1 MQKSERKKNVNIH
14 SDENGKVI
22 DKDKISL
29 GEIALNTNP
38 EEPFIAFRASGAT
51 EDVMVTT
58 VTSARFTTDALGEPT
73 VKNGVLTIPIPK
85 GAQGL
90 QGEKGETGAQG
101 EQGDPGPKGPTGNPG
116 KQGEPGPQGSKG
128 PNGDKGA
135 QGVQGGRGD
144 TGSYGST
151 GDSGHKGAQGA
162 QGGRGDTGS
171 YGSTGDSGHKGAQGA
186 QGGRGDT
193 GSQGL
198 KGPNGDKGAQG
209 DRGGRGDKGSQGLKG
224 PNGDKGAQGDRGG
237 RGDKGSQGTRGTDG
251 DPGARG
257 SQGANGAIGASG
269 EIVSIGK
276 TSNNSAKTYVISH
289 TDGSSA
295 AVSFAQNEWYRNID
309 VFIQSGAVHAQNGF
323 YQDSDERLKAFG
335 NNVSVDFEK
344 LAKLPKKYF
353 MWRNDE
359 YWVGQQI
366 GTSAQELLKLYPELV
381 TVNDNGYYSVNYA
394 GLSIIALAAIDKLHQ
409 EIEELKALMK

>member
-1 MQKSERKKNVNIH
+1 MEKSERKKSINIH
-14 SDENGKVI
+14 SDEKGKVI
-22 DKDKISL
+22 DKEKISL
-29 GEIALNTNP
+29 GEISLNTNP

-58 VTSARFTTDALGEPT
+58 VMSARFTTDALGEPT

-116 KQGEPGPQGSKG
+116 KQGEPGPQGATG
-128 PNGDKGA
+128 PTGVTGA
-135 QGVQGGRGD
+135 RGPQGPQGI
-144 TGSYGST
+144 TGPT
-151 GDSGHKGAQGA
+151 GV
-162 QGGRGDTGS
+162 T
-171 YGSTGDSGHKGAQGA
+171 
-186 QGGRGDT
+186 
-193 GSQGL
+193 
-198 KGPNGDKGAQG
+198 
-209 DRGGRGDKGSQGLKG
+209 
-224 PNGDKGAQGDRGG
+224 
-237 RGDKGSQGTRGTDG
+237 GTRGPQGSRGPQGITGPTGNPGMQGINGQDG
-251 DPGARG
+251 V
-257 SQGANGAIGASG
+257 IGADGKLSSLISG
-269 EIVSIGK
+269 TVSGQVLTK
-276 TSNNSAKTYVISH
+276 ATNGW
-289 TDGSSA
+289 DGTI
-295 AVSFAQNEWYRNID
+295 YRQTNVTIRD
-309 VFIQSGAVHAQNGF
+309 SAVHAQNGF

-335 NNVSVDFEK
+335 DNVSVDFEK

-381 TVNDNGYYSVNYA
+381 TLNDNGYYSVNYA

-409 EIEELKALMK
+409 EIGELKALMK

>member
-1 MQKSERKKNVNIH
+1 MEKSERKKSINIH
-14 SDENGKVI
+14 SDEKGKVI
-22 DKDKISL
+22 DKEKISL
-29 GEIALNTNP
+29 GEISLNTNP

-58 VTSARFTTDALGEPT
+58 VMSARFTTDALGEPT

-116 KQGEPGPQGSKG
+116 KQGEPGPQGEKG
-128 PNGDKGA
+128 TVVSYGSMGDRGTTGA
-135 QGVQGGRGD
+135 QGPQGEKG
-144 TGSYGST
+144 TVGSYGST
-151 GDSGHKGAQGA
+151 GTRGTQGKPGAQGA
-162 QGGRGDTGS
+162 
-171 YGSTGDSGHKGAQGA
+171 
-186 QGGRGDT
+186 
-193 GSQGL
+193 
-198 KGPNGDKGAQG
+198 
-209 DRGGRGDKGSQGLKG
+209 
-224 PNGDKGAQGDRGG
+224 
-237 RGDKGSQGTRGTDG
+237 
-251 DPGARG
+251 PGA
-257 SQGANGAIGASG
+257 AGAIGSSG

-276 TSNNSAKTYVISH
+276 TSNNSTKTYVVSH
-289 TDGSSA
+289 TDGSST

-323 YQDSDERLKAFG
+323 YQDSDERLKAFED
-335 NNVSVDFEK
+335 NVNVDFEK
-344 LAKLPKKYF
+344 LSKLPKKYF
-353 MWRNDE
+353 MWKNDE
-359 YWVGQQI
+359 YGVGQQI

-409 EIEELKALMK
+409 EIEELKASMK

>member
-1 MQKSERKKNVNIH
+1 MKKSERKKSVNIH
-14 SDENGKVI
+14 SDEKGKVI

-128 PNGDKGA
+128 SD
-135 QGVQGGRGD
+135 
-144 TGSYGST
+144 
-151 GDSGHKGAQGA
+151 
-162 QGGRGDTGS
+162 
-171 YGSTGDSGHKGAQGA
+171 
-186 QGGRGDT
+186 
-193 GSQGL
+193 
-198 KGPNGDKGAQG
+198 GDKGAQG
-209 DRGGRGDKGSQGLKG
+209 DRGGRGDKGSYGSTGDGGDKGAQGAQGGRGDKGSQGLKG
-224 PNGDKGAQGDRGG
+224 PDGDKGAQGDRGG
-237 RGDKGSQGTRGTDG
+237 RGDKGSQGTKGYDG

-276 TSNNSAKTYVISH
+276 TSNNSTKTYVISH
-289 TDGSSA
+289 TDGSST

-323 YQDSDERLKAFG
+323 YQDSDERLKAFED
-335 NNVSVDFEK
+335 NVNVDFEK
-344 LAKLPKKYF
+344 LSKLPKKYF
-353 MWRNDE
+353 MWKNDE
-359 YWVGQQI
+359 YGVGQQI

-381 TVNDNGYYSVNYA
+381 TLNESGYYSVNYA

>member
-1 MQKSERKKNVNIH
+1 MEKSERKKSINIH
-14 SDENGKVI
+14 SDEKGKVI
-22 DKDKISL
+22 GKEKISL
-29 GEIALNTNP
+29 GEISLNTNP

-58 VTSARFTTDALGEPT
+58 VMSARFTTDALGEPT

-116 KQGEPGPQGSKG
+116 KQGEPGPQGEKG
-128 PNGDKGA
+128 TVGSYGSMGDRGTTGIQGA
-135 QGVQGGRGD
+135 QGFKGTQ
-144 TGSYGST
+144 GSYGST
-151 GDSGHKGAQGA
+151 GDRGTTGAQGP
-162 QGGRGDTGS
+162 QGEKGTVGS
-171 YGSTGDSGHKGAQGA
+171 YGSTGTRGTQGKPGAQGA
-186 QGGRGDT
+186 
-193 GSQGL
+193 
-198 KGPNGDKGAQG
+198 
-209 DRGGRGDKGSQGLKG
+209 
-224 PNGDKGAQGDRGG
+224 
-237 RGDKGSQGTRGTDG
+237 
-251 DPGARG
+251 PGA
-257 SQGANGAIGASG
+257 AGAIGSSG

-276 TSNNSAKTYVISH
+276 TSNNSTKTYVVSH
-289 TDGSSA
+289 TDGSST

-323 YQDSDERLKAFG
+323 YQDSDERLKAFED
-335 NNVSVDFEK
+335 NVNVDFEK
-344 LAKLPKKYF
+344 LSKLPKKYF
-353 MWRNDE
+353 MWKNDE
-359 YWVGQQI
+359 YGVGQQI

-409 EIEELKALMK
+409 EIEELKASMK

>member
-1 MQKSERKKNVNIH
+1 MEKSERKKSINIH
-14 SDENGKVI
+14 SDEKGKVI
-22 DKDKISL
+22 DKEKISL
-29 GEIALNTNP
+29 GEISLNTNP
-38 EEPFIAFRASGAT
+38 EEPFIAFRVSGAT

-58 VTSARFTTDALGEPT
+58 VMSARFTTDALGEPT

-128 PNGDKGA
+128 PDGDKGA
-135 QGVQGGRGD
+135 QGVQGVRGD
-144 TGSYGST
+144 KGSYGST
-151 GDSGHKGAQGA
+151 GD
-162 QGGRGDTGS
+162 
-171 YGSTGDSGHKGAQGA
+171 
-186 QGGRGDT
+186 
-193 GSQGL
+193 
-198 KGPNGDKGAQG
+198 NGDKGAQG
-209 DRGGRGDKGSQGLKG
+209 ARGV
-224 PNGDKGAQGDRGG
+224 

-251 DPGARG
+251 DPGAQGVR
-257 SQGANGAIGASG
+257 GANGAIGASG

-335 NNVSVDFEK
+335 DNVSVDFEK

-381 TVNDNGYYSVNYA
+381 TLNDNGYYSVNYA

-409 EIEELKALMK
+409 EIEELKALIK

>member
-1 MQKSERKKNVNIH
+1 MEKSERKKSINIH
-14 SDENGKVI
+14 SDEKGKVI
-22 DKDKISL
+22 DKEKISL
-29 GEIALNTNP
+29 GEISLNTNP

-58 VTSARFTTDALGEPT
+58 VMSARFTTDALGEPT

-116 KQGEPGPQGSKG
+116 KQGEPGPQGEKG
-128 PNGDKGA
+128 T
-135 QGVQGGRGD
+135 V
-144 TGSYGST
+144 GSYGST
-151 GDSGHKGAQGA
+151 GDRGTTGAQGP
-162 QGGRGDTGS
+162 QGEKGTVGS
-171 YGSTGDSGHKGAQGA
+171 YGSTGDRGTTGIQGAQGFKGTQGSYGNTGDRGTTGAQGPQGEKGTVGSYGSTGDRGTTGAQGPQGEKGTVGSYGSTGTRGTQGKPGAQGA
-186 QGGRGDT
+186 QGA
-193 GSQGL
+193 
-198 KGPNGDKGAQG
+198 P
-209 DRGGRGDKGSQGLKG
+209 
-224 PNGDKGAQGDRGG
+224 
-237 RGDKGSQGTRGTDG
+237 
-251 DPGARG
+251 
-257 SQGANGAIGASG
+257 GAIGSSG

-276 TSNNSAKTYVISH
+276 TSNNSTKTYVVSH
-289 TDGSSA
+289 TDGSST

-323 YQDSDERLKAFG
+323 YQDSDERLKAFED
-335 NNVSVDFEK
+335 NVNVDFEK
-344 LAKLPKKYF
+344 LSKLPKKYF
-353 MWRNDE
+353 MWKNDE
-359 YWVGQQI
+359 YGVGQQI

-409 EIEELKALMK
+409 EIEELKASMK

>member
-1 MQKSERKKNVNIH
+1 MEKSERKKSINIH
-14 SDENGKVI
+14 SDEKGKVI
-22 DKDKISL
+22 DKEKISL
-29 GEIALNTNP
+29 GEISLNTNP

-58 VTSARFTTDALGEPT
+58 VMSARFTTDALGEPT

-116 KQGEPGPQGSKG
+116 KQGEPGPQGNKG
-128 PNGDKGA
+128 SD
-135 QGVQGGRGD
+135 
-144 TGSYGST
+144 GSYGERGNQGTT
-151 GDSGHKGAQGA
+151 GIQGPQGSKGSDGSYGERGNQGTTGIQGPQGGKGVVGSYGETGNGGSRGIQGPQGGKGSDGSYGERGTTGTRGTQGKPGAQGA
-162 QGGRGDTGS
+162 
-171 YGSTGDSGHKGAQGA
+171 
-186 QGGRGDT
+186 
-193 GSQGL
+193 
-198 KGPNGDKGAQG
+198 
-209 DRGGRGDKGSQGLKG
+209 
-224 PNGDKGAQGDRGG
+224 
-237 RGDKGSQGTRGTDG
+237 
-251 DPGARG
+251 PGAP
-257 SQGANGAIGASG
+257 GAIGSSG

-276 TSNNSAKTYVISH
+276 TSNNSTKTYVVSH
-289 TDGSSA
+289 TDGSST

-309 VFIQSGAVHAQNGF
+309 VFIQNGAVHAQNGF
-323 YQDSDERLKAFG
+323 YQDSDERLKTFG
-335 NNVSVDFEK
+335 DNVSVDFEK

-359 YWVGQQI
+359 YWVGKQI

-381 TVNDNGYYSVNYA
+381 TLNDDGYYSVNYA

-409 EIEELKALMK
+409 EIEELKALIK

>member
-1 MQKSERKKNVNIH
+1 MEKSERKKNINIH
-14 SDENGKVI
+14 SDEKGKVI
-22 DKDKISL
+22 DKEKISL
-29 GEIALNTNP
+29 GEISLNTNP
-38 EEPFIAFRASGAT
+38 EEPFIAFRVSGAT

-58 VTSARFTTDALGEPT
+58 VMSARFTTDALGEPT

-128 PNGDKGA
+128 PDGDKGA
-135 QGVQGGRGD
+135 QGERGV
-144 TGSYGST
+144 
-151 GDSGHKGAQGA
+151 
-162 QGGRGDTGS
+162 
-171 YGSTGDSGHKGAQGA
+171 
-186 QGGRGDT
+186 
-193 GSQGL
+193 
-198 KGPNGDKGAQG
+198 
-209 DRGGRGDKGSQGLKG
+209 
-224 PNGDKGAQGDRGG
+224 

-251 DPGARG
+251 DPGAQGVR
-257 SQGANGAIGASG
+257 GANGAIGASG

-289 TDGSSA
+289 TDGSST

-353 MWRNDE
+353 MWKNDE
-359 YWVGQQI
+359 YGVGQQI

-381 TVNDNGYYSVNYA
+381 TLNDTGYYSVNYA

-409 EIEELKALMK
+409 EIEELKASMK

>member
-1 MQKSERKKNVNIH
+1 MEKSERKKSINIH
-14 SDENGKVI
+14 SDEKGKVI
-22 DKDKISL
+22 DKEKISL
-29 GEIALNTNP
+29 GEISLNTNP
-38 EEPFIAFRASGAT
+38 EEPFIAFRVSGAT

-58 VTSARFTTDALGEPT
+58 VMSARFTTDALGEPT

-116 KQGEPGPQGSKG
+116 KQGEPGPQGRPGEPGFQGTQGGNGVKG
-128 PNGDKGA
+128 SRGTQGTPGDDGF
-135 QGVQGGRGD
+135 QGVQGNPGVGGSRGTQGNPGE
-144 TGSYGST
+144 TGFQGTQGGNGIKGSRGT
-151 GDSGHKGAQGA
+151 QGNPGERGFQGVQGNPGVSGSRGTQGA
-162 QGGRGDTGS
+162 V
-171 YGSTGDSGHKGAQGA
+171 GA
-186 QGGRGDT
+186 T
-193 GSQGL
+193 
-198 KGPNGDKGAQG
+198 
-209 DRGGRGDKGSQGLKG
+209 
-224 PNGDKGAQGDRGG
+224 
-237 RGDKGSQGTRGTDG
+237 
-251 DPGARG
+251 
-257 SQGANGAIGASG
+257 G
-269 EIVSIGK
+269 EIVTIGK
-276 TSNNSAKTYVISH
+276 TSNNSTKTYVISH

-323 YQDSDERLKAFG
+323 YQDSDERLKTFG
-335 NNVSVDFEK
+335 DNVSVDFEK

-381 TVNDNGYYSVNYA
+381 TLNDNGYYSVNYA

>member
-1 MQKSERKKNVNIH
+1 MEKSERKKSINIH
-14 SDENGKVI
+14 SDEKGKVI
-22 DKDKISL
+22 GKEKISL
-29 GEIALNTNP
+29 GEISLNTNP

-58 VTSARFTTDALGEPT
+58 VMSARFTTDALGEPT

-116 KQGEPGPQGSKG
+116 KQGEPGPQGEKG
-128 PNGDKGA
+128 TVGSYGSMGDRGTTGA
-135 QGVQGGRGD
+135 QGPQGYKG
-144 TGSYGST
+144 TVGSYGST
-151 GDSGHKGAQGA
+151 GDRGTTGIQGA
-162 QGGRGDTGS
+162 QGFKGTQGSYGNTGDRGTTGAQGPQGEKGTVGS
-171 YGSTGDSGHKGAQGA
+171 YGSTGTRGTQGKPGAQGA
-186 QGGRGDT
+186 
-193 GSQGL
+193 
-198 KGPNGDKGAQG
+198 
-209 DRGGRGDKGSQGLKG
+209 
-224 PNGDKGAQGDRGG
+224 
-237 RGDKGSQGTRGTDG
+237 
-251 DPGARG
+251 PGA
-257 SQGANGAIGASG
+257 AGAIGSSG

-276 TSNNSAKTYVISH
+276 TSNNSTKTYVVSH
-289 TDGSSA
+289 TDGSST

-323 YQDSDERLKAFG
+323 YQDSDERLKAFED
-335 NNVSVDFEK
+335 NVNVDFEK
-344 LAKLPKKYF
+344 LSKLPKKYF
-353 MWRNDE
+353 MWKNDE
-359 YWVGQQI
+359 YGVGQQI

-409 EIEELKALMK
+409 EIEELKASMK